1 VAEPASPRL
10 RLENIA
16 KSYGG
21 VHALRGISLEM
32 PPGEILALCGENGA
46 GKSTLAKALA
56 GEIEPDSG
64 TIELDGTAVRLAD
77 PATAHRLGIA
87 VIYQELNYVPTLT
100 VAENVLLGRLPR
112 RGPIVDWGAVE
123 REARAILAPLAP
135 HLDPR
140 QPVAEL
146 PVAERQIVEIAR
158 ALSLDARVIVMDEPT
173 AALNQ
178 QEVRRLFDLVRQ
190 LAARG
195 VSVIYI
201 SHRLDEVFTIADRI
215 AVLRDGLLVSLRP
228 VADTTRSQVIREMVG
243 RNIGELYPR
252 RDSTPGEP
260 LLEVRGLSRGN
271 RLVDVSLDVR
281 SGEIVGVFG
290 LLGAGTDILVK
301 ALFGA
306 VRADRGEV
314 IVDGKSLGVPR
325 PRQARRAG
333 IAVVPGERKEEG
345 LVLGLSVRENLSLS
359 TLGATSEWGI
369 VRNSVERD
377 NAEAMVRALQIRT
390 PGVDVPVGRL
400 SGGNQQK
407 VVLGRWLQAQP
418 RVFILEEP
426 TRGVDV
432 GAKAEV
438 YRLMEQLAEEGAAI
452 LLVSSELPEILS
464 MSDRILTLCDG
475 RISGEFRRG
484 EVSQEEV
491 LDSAIGRTTA

>member
-1 VAEPASPRL
+1 
-10 RLENIA
+10 
-16 KSYGG
+16 
-21 VHALRGISLEM
+21 
-32 PPGEILALCGENGA
+32 
-46 GKSTLAKALA
+46 
-56 GEIEPDSG
+56 
-64 TIELDGTAVRLAD
+64 
-77 PATAHRLGIA
+77 
-87 VIYQELNYVPTLT
+87 
-100 VAENVLLGRLPR
+100 
-112 RGPIVDWGAVE
+112 
-123 REARAILAPLAP
+123 
-135 HLDPR
+135 
-140 QPVAEL
+140 
-146 PVAERQIVEIAR
+146 
-158 ALSLDARVIVMDEPT
+158 
-173 AALNQ
+173 
-178 QEVRRLFDLVRQ
+178 
-190 LAARG
+190 
-195 VSVIYI
+195 
-201 SHRLDEVFTIADRI
+201 
-215 AVLRDGLLVSLRP
+215 
-228 VADTTRSQVIREMVG
+228 
-243 RNIGELYPR
+243 
-252 RDSTPGEP
+252 
-260 LLEVRGLSRGN
+260 
-271 RLVDVSLDVR
+271 
-281 SGEIVGVFG
+281 
-290 LLGAGTDILVK
+290 
-301 ALFGA
+301 
-306 VRADRGEV
+306 V